1 MISQRSC
8 PAQSHPDRIR
18 WFCARALLPLLLAW
32 IAPALHAGPIE
43 SGIVAAMKLPEAKS
57 YSWVSL
63 IEDDARS
70 YDITGQTDK
79 SDFSIVSMPMISA
92 IRRRVS
98 RGSANSDNQV
108 DVIFKGAE
116 HCVIQTPDGWKTP
129 AELANAP
136 RPDQRPGGPGDGG
149 GFPAGGFL
157 GGGPSRRG
165 RKGSGPPGTPPP
177 YSNLQLNLSRP
188 HEEIGL
194 IIGSYT
200 EIQSDG
206 DIITGTLSETGAKLL
221 LVHAGQN
228 ELTPLK
234 ASGTFRLWVTNGS
247 LEKYELRLDG
257 TLSVETPS
265 ARRQVEVHQK
275 STTEIKA
282 IGTTNFD
289 VPEEARKKL
298 GVEQSDTKLPSR

>member
-18 WFCARALLPLLLAW
+18 WFCARALLPLGLAW

-43 SGIVAAMKLPEAKS
+43 SAIVAAMKLPEAKS

-63 IEDDARS
+63 IEDDARF
-70 YDITGQTDK
+70 YYITGQTDK
-79 SDFSIVSMPMISA
+79 GDFSIVSMPMISA

-136 RPDQRPGGPGDGG
+136 RPDQRPGGPGGGG
-149 GFPAGGFL
+149 GFPAGGFP

-234 ASGTFRLWVTNGS
+234 ASGTFRLWVTNGA
-247 LEKYELRLDG
+247 LLKYELRLDG
-257 TLSVETPS
+257 ILSVETPS

-282 IGTTNFD
+282 VGTTNFD

-298 GVEQSDTKLPSR
+298 GG